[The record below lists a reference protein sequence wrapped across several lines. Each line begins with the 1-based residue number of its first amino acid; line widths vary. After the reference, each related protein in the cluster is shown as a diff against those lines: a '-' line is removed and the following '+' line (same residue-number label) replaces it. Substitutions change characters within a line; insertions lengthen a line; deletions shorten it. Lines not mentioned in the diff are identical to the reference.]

1 MTRSALLAKANKL
14 QEIAYSSPGR
24 NRLIGTAGHEGT
36 VAWITSILDQYP
48 DYYTYYLQPL
58 ALSVG
63 AGANLTLGGVVVPD
77 TFAVDLA
84 PSGTVSA
91 PVVSVANLACDL
103 VLLHLLKFD
112 WKSSNIYRPIS
123 LPTLLERSPSFFVG
137 AVNPASRPTM
147 LFSLELSV

>member
-58 ALSVG
+58 SLSVG
-63 AGANLTLGGVVVPD
+63 AGANLTIGGVV
-77 TFAVDLA
+77 TEAFAVDLA
-84 PSGTVSA
+84 PSGSVSA

-103 VLLHLLKFD
+103 VRIF
-112 WKSSNIYRPIS
+112 
-123 LPTLLERSPSFFVG
+123 
-137 AVNPASRPTM
+137 
-147 LFSLELSV
+147 LS

>member
-48 DYYTYYLQPL
+48 HYYTYYLQPL

-63 AGANLTLGGVVVPD
+63 AGANLTLGGVVIPD

-91 PVVSVANLACDL
+91 PVVSVPNLACDL
-103 VLLHLLKFD
+103 VWLHLLLKCD
-112 WKSSNIYRPIS
+112 
-123 LPTLLERSPSFFVG
+123 
-137 AVNPASRPTM
+137 
-147 LFSLELSV
+147 